1 MADNIIIRETA
12 GEIPTNYTR
21 KYAETREWGRWEVV
35 REFSQNSLDATG
47 FMDIEKI
54 SDGLLITDKGKG
66 FNALNLLMGTTSKS
80 ECDRGKYGEGL
91 KIACL
96 AVLNLGWQVDIL
108 TDSMHI
114 VPQFK
119 TLEIEEPA
127 TGEIV
132 KAEIMVFRYGKIPP
146 VGGTKVLIKGYTGD
160 TFLDRFNLEA
170 NKKIVHKKDISLC
183 LNKPY
188 PSYIIDEPVKVIY
201 VRNIYV
207 QHLPEKEHPALYS
220 YDLFNVR
227 LSTDRNIP
235 NTVDIFSEIG
245 KLWSSVSDAKLIG
258 AFFKHVKAEG
268 YEKDAKLSIETM
280 GKFGTGPA
288 WVRTF
293 NSVFP
298 NSFLRTADRETK
310 LAEYH
315 TKFQKKGVYLPS
327 NIRNTLSY
335 IGIDTDFNVLER
347 IRGKLPRTPHK
358 YTKVQEANFEY
369 IKRIHYRLR
378 EKYFPQLNK
387 MFIGTAETMMDAG
400 GKVIDNNIYIRID
413 KIETLVMGIDIYGHE
428 ATHVVFPELDD
439 NTSDFYSKIGEVMAV
454 ITKVVAI
461 EQIRPPEGI
470 VW

>member
-1 MADNIIIRETA
+1 MAVNTIIREAA
-12 GEIPTNYTR
+12 GEIATNYTR
-21 KYAETREWGRWEVV
+21 KYAETRGWGIWDAV

-47 FMDIEKI
+47 FMSIENTP
-54 SDGLLITDKGKG
+54 DGLLITDKGRG

-80 ECDRGKYGEGL
+80 ECDRGRFGEGL

-96 AVLNLGWQVDIL
+96 TVLNLGLQVDIL

-119 TLEIEEPA
+119 TLEIEEPS

-146 VGGTKVLIKGYTGD
+146 VGGTKVLIKGYTGE
-160 TFLDRFNLEA
+160 TMLDRFNLET

-188 PSYIIDEPVKVIY
+188 PSYIIDEPVKRIY

-207 QHLPEKEHPALYS
+207 QDLFDIERPALYS

-235 NTVDIFSEIG
+235 NTVDIFKEIG
-245 KLWSSVSDAKLIG
+245 RLWSSVSDVKMIE

-268 YEKDAKLSIETM
+268 YEKDAKLSSETM
-280 GKFGTGPA
+280 GKFATGTS
-288 WVRTF
+288 WNRTF

-298 NSFLRTADRETK
+298 NSFLYTDEKTSK

-315 TKFQKKGVYLPS
+315 TKFQKKSVYLPS
-327 NIRNTLSY
+327 NIRNALEN
-335 IGIDTDFNVLER
+335 IGVDSDGAVLER
-347 IRGKLPRTPHK
+347 ITSKLPKTPMS
-358 YTKVQEANFEY
+358 YTDIQKANLEY
-369 IKRIHYRLR
+369 LKMIHYRLR
-378 EKYFPQLNK
+378 EKYFPKLNK
-387 MFIGTAETMMDAG
+387 VFIGTQETMMDAR
-400 GKVIDNNIYIRID
+400 GKVIEGNIYIRQDNADTMVNIID
-413 KIETLVMGIDIYGHE
+413 VYGHE
-428 ATHVVFPELDD
+428 ATHIIFPNLAD
-439 NTSDFYSKIGEVMAV
+439 NTNDFYGRIGEVMAI
-454 ITKVVAI
+454 ITKAVATEPI
-461 EQIRPPEGI
+461 KPPKGI